1 MATQS
6 PSTFIPFSDPALQVY
21 EPTVLL
27 PPQGFGTSNVTVVQ
41 VDQRSFTIKNIDNIV
56 NNPGGNTSDVQFN
69 AGGTFTGDAGFTYD
83 PETDSLTVYGDIF
96 TGAVWTDSLRH
107 ANGDPWTN
115 NMGTSGYSGSNGIDG
130 ASGFSG
136 SNGTNGASG
145 FSGSNGAAGASGYSG
160 SNGIDGASGFSG
172 KSGVNGAAGFSGY
185 SGIAGSVGT
194 TGASGFSGT
203 NGASGF
209 SGTNGASGFSGTN
222 GAAGTSG
229 FSGFGTSGFSGIS
242 GAAGVGG
249 VNTQVQYNNSSTLAG
264 ASGLTYNS
272 ATNITSANN
281 LHVTAFSET
290 VSGGGGSGVITPDMN
305 SATVYKY
312 TLTGNITINT
322 LANAVA
328 GSSALIVLAQ
338 DGTGGHTLSSSMLFA
353 GGLKTLST
361 DPGAVDTL
369 CVIYDGSTYYA
380 SLVLGYA

>member
-96 TGAVWTDSLRH
+96 TGAVWTDSLRY

-136 SNGTNGASG
+136 SNGANGV
-145 FSGSNGAAGASGYSG
+145 AGESGYSG

-194 TGASGFSGT
+194 TGASGYSGT
-203 NGASGF
+203 NG
-209 SGTNGASGFSGTN
+209 TNGT
-222 GAAGTSG
+222 
-229 FSGFGTSGFSGIS
+229 
-242 GAAGVGG
+242 
-249 VNTQVQYNNSSTLAG
+249 AG
-264 ASGLTYNS
+264 ASGYSGVAGITPPEGSDLQVQFNNGGFFGGAAGLTYDS
-272 ATNITSANN
+272 ATVTTTVDK
-281 LHVTAFSET
+281 LLVTAFSET
-290 VSGGGGSGVITPDMN
+290 VSTGSVSGLISPDMN
-305 SATVYKY
+305 AGTVYKY
-312 TLTGNITINT
+312 TLIGDITINN
-322 LANAVA
+322 LAHAVA
-328 GSSALIVLAQ
+328 GSSALIVLTQ
-338 DGTGGHTLSSSMLFA
+338 DVDGGHTLSSSMLFA
-353 GGLKTLST
+353 GGLKILST

-369 CVIYDGSTYYA
+369 CVIYDGTTYYA